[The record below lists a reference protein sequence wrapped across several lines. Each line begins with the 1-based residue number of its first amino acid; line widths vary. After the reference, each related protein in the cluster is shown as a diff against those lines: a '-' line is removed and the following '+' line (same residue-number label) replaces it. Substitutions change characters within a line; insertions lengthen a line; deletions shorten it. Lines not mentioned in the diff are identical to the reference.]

1 MGSRPEP
8 LNDRVGEFIFSS
20 VLYGKMEKPPQVYLE
35 VKDKDGNPVKIELKK
50 KEKKWRNPRGKNTQ
64 MIGLSKTQ

>member
-50 KEKKWRNPRGKNTQ
+50 KEKK
-64 MIGLSKTQ
+64 